1 MRVSGAFESLESI
14 REIGIQANGRLFRLG
29 DIANVY
35 RGYVDPPLLKLRYEG
50 QRGDRAGALPCA
62 RAATSSRWASRSKRE
77 MARVKR
83 NLPVGIEVHQVADQ
97 PTVVARSIK
106 EFMRTLAEAV
116 IIVLA
121 VSFISLGLRTGVVVA
136 LCVPLV
142 LAVTF
147 LCMQVFGIDLQRISL
162 GALIIALGLL
172 VDDAI
177 IAVEMM
183 AIKME
188 QGWDRFKAASFAYTS
203 TAPSMLTGTLVTAAG
218 FLPVGLAKSA
228 AGEYTFSIFAVVT
241 MALLIS
247 WVVAVL
253 FTPYLGY
260 KLLPDLAARAHRPG
274 R

>member
-1 MRVSGAFESLESI
+1 M
-14 REIGIQANGRLFRLG
+14 GI
-29 DIANVY
+29 
-35 RGYVDPPLLKLRYEG
+35 K
-50 QRGDRAGALPCA
+50 
-62 RAATSSRWASRSKRE
+62 
-77 MARVKR
+77 
-83 NLPVGIEVHQVADQ
+83 
-97 PTVVARSIK
+97 
-106 EFMRTLAEAV
+106 
-116 IIVLA
+116 
-121 VSFISLGLRTGVVVA
+121 
-136 LCVPLV
+136 
-142 LAVTF
+142 
-147 LCMQVFGIDLQRISL
+147 VFGIDLQRISL

-188 QGWDRFKAASFAYTS
+188 QGWERFKAASFAYTS

-260 KLLPDLAARAHRPG
+260 KLLPDFKTGPHREGLVKIGRASCRE
-274 R
+274 RV